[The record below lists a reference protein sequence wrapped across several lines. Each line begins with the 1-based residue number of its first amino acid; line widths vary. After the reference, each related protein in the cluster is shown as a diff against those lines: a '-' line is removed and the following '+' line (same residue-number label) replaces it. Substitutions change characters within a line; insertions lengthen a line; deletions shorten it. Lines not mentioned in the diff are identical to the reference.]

1 MNVLRFLVLP
11 CYLLLI
17 FAFPFSRF
25 ISLCF
30 FGLVFCILFEHC
42 VVAHFCLCC
51 CMCVDSS
58 AAERLVSVE
67 EKVVVAEERPPPTP
81 PGPHGMLK
89 SAFVHCFIRPCSC

>member
-1 MNVLRFLVLP
+1 M
-11 CYLLLI
+11 
-17 FAFPFSRF
+17 
-25 ISLCF
+25 
-30 FGLVFCILFEHC
+30 
-42 VVAHFCLCC
+42 VAHFCWCC

-89 SAFVHCFIRPCSC
+89 SAFVHCSLGHVLVSACHLPVQFLGTMTDCSIYR